1 MTSRLQVDASRAAFE
16 QLVKRFPE
24 TAADVEKALRAI
36 DKGGA
41 VVPGGIAHPAQR
53 ELFTRVLV
61 DWGLKERDGAYFK
74 KKPEADASMVD
85 ELIGA
90 VPAPRASLVSAAPH
104 VVAAPAQ
111 PAQPPRPVLGP
122 AAPPPAS
129 AAPATSSDSSND
141 DDDDAGPQPAGAAN
155 ARRPAP
161 AAATAAS
168 SGASSKREAW
178 MSEAP
183 TEADGQ
189 RHLRVQ
195 AMTSQKARGFA
206 STKASGD
213 APAVAMSAADK
224 RVKQELAAYDRGAP
238 LAAAAAA
245 AAAAGAANEPKAFKW
260 DYNAMMDD
268 NTIDKERSKALLTGK
283 ESIESRFT
291 APQVTRRFL

>member
-1 MTSRLQVDASRAAFE
+1 
-16 QLVKRFPE
+16 
-24 TAADVEKALRAI
+24 
-36 DKGGA
+36 
-41 VVPGGIAHPAQR
+41 
-53 ELFTRVLV
+53 
-61 DWGLKERDGAYFK
+61 
-74 KKPEADASMVD
+74 
-85 ELIGA
+85 
-90 VPAPRASLVSAAPH
+90 
-104 VVAAPAQ
+104 
-111 PAQPPRPVLGP
+111 
-122 AAPPPAS
+122 
-129 AAPATSSDSSND
+129 
-141 DDDDAGPQPAGAAN
+141 
-155 ARRPAP
+155 
-161 AAATAAS
+161 
-168 SGASSKREAW
+168 

-206 STKASGD
+206 STKASD
-213 APAVAMSAADK
+213 QAPVAMSAADK

-245 AAAAGAANEPKAFKW
+245 TAGAANEPKAFKW